1 MNATPRTFD
10 VSSFFN
16 DRKLS
21 SFNYLLIILSWLI
34 TVFDGLDMSMISYTA
49 PYIQDDL
56 GLSKSHLSEIFS
68 AGVAGAALGG
78 FLFSYIGD
86 RIGRRPAVVIA
97 AYAFGIL
104 TCATALAGSYEQLLA
119 LRFLDGLAIGGMLPL
134 AWSLNIEFVPKKM
147 RSTVVTSIMIGY
159 SAGAAAAG
167 PMTNWIAPHYQWHGV
182 FVAGGVATLICAIV
196 LHVALP
202 ESVRF
207 LVTRERNPE
216 LVAKTLKR
224 MDPQLDV
231 SATDNFILSDEKK
244 AGGRFSV
251 GMLFHGDLKF
261 ITPLIWL
268 GYGISSLA
276 IFFITSWGPL
286 LLEALEFPRQT
297 AALISSLNSFLGAC
311 MGLALMRFTD
321 HHGPK
326 AVAVFPAIVVPILI
340 LLGLGYVPQPIFLVA
355 FTLGMILVTGGHF
368 GIQSICG
375 IYYPSA
381 IRASGAGWA
390 SSIAKFGGT
399 LGPLVGG
406 AILASGWPVQT
417 IFAFLAVCPAIL
429 VLSVLGIA
437 RVVRA
442 RDAIPQSD
450 AIPQGG
456 EVPQPTGG
464 SNESTA

>member
-1 MNATPRTFD
+1 MSTAPRTFD
-10 VSSFFN
+10 VSAFFN
-16 DRKLS
+16 DRKFS
-21 SFNYLLIILSWLI
+21 SFNYLLVILSWLI
-34 TVFDGLDMSMISYTA
+34 TVFDGLDMTMISYTA

-56 GLSKSHLSEIFS
+56 GLSKGQLSEIFS
-68 AGVAGAALGG
+68 AGVAGAAIGG

-86 RIGRRPAVVIA
+86 RIGRRPAIIIA

-104 TCATALAGSYEQLLA
+104 TCAMAFAGSYEQLVA
-119 LRFLDGLAIGGMLPL
+119 LRFVDGLAIGGMLPL
-134 AWSLNIEFVPKKM
+134 AWSLNIEFVPPKM

-159 SAGAAAAG
+159 SIGAASAG

-182 FVAGGVATLICAIV
+182 FMAGGVATLVCAII
-196 LHVALP
+196 LHAALP

-207 LVTRERNPE
+207 LVTRGKKPE
-216 LVAKTLKR
+216 LVAKTLKK

-231 SATDNFILSDEKK
+231 SANDDFILSDEQK
-244 AGGRFSV
+244 ARGHFSF
-251 GMLFHGDLKF
+251 GMLFQGDLRI

-268 GYGISSLA
+268 GYAISSLA
-276 IFFITSWGPL
+276 IFFITTWGPL
-286 LLEALEFPRQT
+286 LLEALNYPRQS
-297 AALISSLNSFLGAC
+297 AALISSLNGFLGAC

-326 AVAVFPAIVVPILI
+326 AVAVFPAIVVPILV
-340 LLGLGYVPQPIFLVA
+340 LLGLGYVPQPIFLVV

-390 SSIAKFGGT
+390 SSIAKIGGT
-399 LGPLVGG
+399 LGPIVGG
-406 AILASGWPVQT
+406 AILASGLPVQT

-429 VLSVLGIA
+429 VVAVLGIA

-442 RDAIPQSD
+442 RDTVPLHD
-450 AIPQGG
+450 
-456 EVPQPTGG
+456 EVPQTTGG
-464 SNESTA
+464 SNESIA

>member
-10 VSSFFN
+10 VSAFFN
-16 DRKLS
+16 GRKLS

-34 TVFDGLDMSMISYTA
+34 TVFDGLDMTMISYTA
-49 PYIQDDL
+49 PYIQDDM
-56 GLSKSHLSEIFS
+56 GLSKAHLSEIFS
-68 AGVAGAALGG
+68 AGVAGAVLGG
-78 FLFSYIGD
+78 FLFSYLGD
-86 RIGRRPAVVIA
+86 RIGRRPAIIVA
-97 AYAFGIL
+97 AYSFGIL
-104 TCATALAGSYEQLLA
+104 TCATAYAGSYEQLLV
-119 LRFLDGLAIGGMLPL
+119 LRFVDGLAIGGMLPL

-159 SAGAAAAG
+159 SIGAASAG
-167 PMTNWIAPHYQWHGV
+167 PMTNWIAPYYQWHGV
-182 FVAGGVATLICAIV
+182 FLAGGAATLVCAVI
-196 LHVALP
+196 LHAALP

-207 LVTRERNPE
+207 LVTKARNPE
-216 LVAKTLKR
+216 LIAKTLKR
-224 MDPQLDV
+224 MNPRLDV
-231 SATDNFILSDEKK
+231 SAGDDFVLSDEKK
-244 AGGRFSV
+244 AAGHFSL
-251 GMLFHGDLKF
+251 GMLFLGDLKI

-286 LLEALEFPRQT
+286 LLEALDFPRQS
-297 AALISSLNSFLGAC
+297 AALISSFNGFLGAG

-326 AVAVFPAIVVPILI
+326 AVAVFPAITVPILI
-340 LLGLGYVPQPIFLVA
+340 LLGLGYVPQAMFLGV

-390 SSIAKFGGT
+390 SSIAKIGGT

-406 AILASGWPVQT
+406 AILASGLPVQT

-429 VLSVLGIA
+429 VLSVLAIA

-442 RDAIPQSD
+442 RDAIPQGD
-450 AIPQGG
+450 EAI
-456 EVPQPTGG
+456 QPAGG